1 MPPDPPSRHS
11 TYALITYSNPHFKNS
26 RSATGEIT
34 CIKKLQPP
42 TCINSWQIN
51 FSFIWLWQ
59 VLSSSSSS
67 SSCRMGSFSHRITW
81 LLPER
86 ICPCKTMV
94 TYCNYSP
101 EFLVRSALHN
111 STELQIPWK
120 QKEQSLVCAVVPI
133 WYGSWYLLLKLE
145 CCMLVTQNMTCLK
158 STALLAVFAHIARA
172 GKWSR
177 IFCTLHAVGLYYS
190 LNRHMEYIRQIIEK
204 STIRLT
210 SVELAQACP
219 NDLIKVQI
227 IELVFSIV
235 YSLFCV
241 HQLWSSHCCT
251 IISRLVV
258 SLSRSTHIW

>member
-1 MPPDPPSRHS
+1 
-11 TYALITYSNPHFKNS
+11 
-26 RSATGEIT
+26 
-34 CIKKLQPP
+34 
-42 TCINSWQIN
+42 
-51 FSFIWLWQ
+51 
-59 VLSSSSSS
+59 
-67 SSCRMGSFSHRITW
+67 
-81 LLPER
+81 
-86 ICPCKTMV
+86 
-94 TYCNYSP
+94 
-101 EFLVRSALHN
+101 
-111 STELQIPWK
+111 
-120 QKEQSLVCAVVPI
+120 
-133 WYGSWYLLLKLE
+133 
-145 CCMLVTQNMTCLK
+145 MTCLK

-258 SLSRSTHIW
+258 SLSRSTSVHQFQPYMVNMGLTLRSLGFSCWDEHFFNFSINYSRRLLQVSEQVY